1 MKKKISSLYHRYKQ
15 LLSDLKKDKK
25 MWNDVPFLQGIIIG
39 LGSQIR
45 MVEKENMQLKNNEGV
60 WLSPE
65 DSENLKRYLKKIK
78 DIIQ

>member
-45 MVEKENMQLKNNEGV
+45 MVEKENMQLKNKEGV

-65 DSENLKRYLKKIK
+65 DSENLKRYLKKIE